1 MAYEDR
7 DNVIFKALKYHYIDN
22 LSQVEIAAKL
32 NISRVAVSRYM
43 SRAKREGLVE
53 HKINYPKNF
62 TFKRNEELEKK
73 FIEQYGLKE
82 CIIVSSSDIITE
94 TLLELSVIT

>member
-7 DNVIFKALKYHYIDN
+7 DNIIFKGLKYHYIDN

-32 NISRVAVSRYM
+32 NISRVAVSRYI

-53 HKINYPKNF
+53 NKINSKNF
-62 TFKRNEELEKK
+62 LRK
-73 FIEQYGLKE
+73 
-82 CIIVSSSDIITE
+82 
-94 TLLELSVIT
+94 